1 MICMRVKGCRY
12 NPVMDLSSVSQTGFV
27 DLKNAF
33 ANNSIPS
40 QIVGAETDY
49 NGIEDPASILGR
61 PSDVFEAMVMESY
74 VKSVGTSNKSEKDSA
89 NS

>member
-12 NPVMDLSSVSQTGFV
+12 SPARDLSPVSQTGFV

-49 NGIEDPASILGR
+49 NGIDDPACILGR
-61 PSDVFEAMVMESY
+61 PSDVFEAMEMESY
-74 VKSVGTSNKSEKDSA
+74 VKSVGTSSKSETDSA

>member
-1 MICMRVKGCRY
+1 MRVSGCKF
-12 NPVMDLSSVSQTGFV
+12 NPIKDISPVSQTGFV

-49 NGIEDPASILGR
+49 NGIEEPSSILGR
-61 PSDVFEAMVMESY
+61 PSDVFEAMEMETY
-74 VKSVGTSNKSEKDSA
+74 VRSVGSYDKTEKESA
-89 NS
+89 Q